1 MAQRNPAPQIGIVDP
16 PFRTHALE
24 LAFRDMPPDDRRRH
38 IAEIEADVPPPGIA
52 PLDGLWGAM
61 RNGRLVGAMFSQ
73 VTSGKIAMVRL
84 PQLVEGESQATASRL
99 FSATWN
105 FLVQQQ
111 VVLAQALLSSTGAE
125 EAALLRLG
133 RLHYLADLLYLVSP
147 KNTFSN
153 TIPIEQLEF
162 KPYCTTS
169 HAQWI
174 EVITATHVESLDCS
188 ELKDPRP
195 PDDMLAGYRDAG
207 AFDPNLWLIARYKQQ
222 PVGCLLLADH
232 PRHDTMELLY
242 LGLIPEVRGRGWG
255 KQLVRH
261 AQWLTRRA
269 GRRQLVTAVDS
280 ANLPAV
286 QTYTAMDFQ
295 AWQRRRL
302 YIKRFSRVAIGTHGL
317 NSFSTMGVEASKKIQ
332 YG

>member
-1 MAQRNPAPQIGIVDP
+1 
-16 PFRTHALE
+16 
-24 LAFRDMPPDDRRRH
+24 
-38 IAEIEADVPPPGIA
+38 
-52 PLDGLWGAM
+52 
-61 RNGRLVGAMFSQ
+61 
-73 VTSGKIAMVRL
+73 
-84 PQLVEGESQATASRL
+84 
-99 FSATWN
+99 
-105 FLVQQQ
+105 
-111 VVLAQALLSSTGAE
+111 
-125 EAALLRLG
+125 
-133 RLHYLADLLYLVSP
+133 
-147 KNTFSN
+147 
-153 TIPIEQLEF
+153 
-162 KPYCTTS
+162 
-169 HAQWI
+169 
-174 EVITATHVESLDCS
+174 
-188 ELKDPRP
+188 
-195 PDDMLAGYRDAG
+195 
-207 AFDPNLWLIARYKQQ
+207 
-222 PVGCLLLADH
+222 
-232 PRHDTMELLY
+232 MELLY